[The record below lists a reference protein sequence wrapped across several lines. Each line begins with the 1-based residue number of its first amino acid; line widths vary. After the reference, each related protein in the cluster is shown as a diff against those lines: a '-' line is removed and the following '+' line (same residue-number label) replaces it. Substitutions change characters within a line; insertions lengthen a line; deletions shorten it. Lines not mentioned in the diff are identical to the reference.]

1 MKATLQSIAEH
12 LGPIRAYLAIDGGD
26 IELVDLSPDGKRLY
40 IRLLGS
46 CRTCDLNSTTVRLG
60 ILEPL
65 RQHFPALEAVEVLS
79 E

>member
-1 MKATLQSIAEH
+1 MKTTLQSIAEH
-12 LGPIRAYLAIDGGD
+12 LAPIRAYLAIDGGD
-26 IELVDLSPDGKRLY
+26 IELVRLSPDGKRLY

-46 CRTCDLNSTTVRLG
+46 CRTCDLNTTTIQLG

-65 RQHFPALEAVEVLS
+65 RKHFPSLEAVELIA